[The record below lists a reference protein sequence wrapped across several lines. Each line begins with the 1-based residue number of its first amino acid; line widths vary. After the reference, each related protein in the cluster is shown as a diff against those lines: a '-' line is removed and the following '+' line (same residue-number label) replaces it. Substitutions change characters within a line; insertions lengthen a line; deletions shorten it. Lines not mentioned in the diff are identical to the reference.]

1 MIPRRS
7 YCPEGVRLAQ
17 VGILATGVLEILI
30 GLLIMW
36 IGKAALDK
44 VLPPIITGSV
54 AVVIG
59 IALAGAALSM
69 ASANWLVAFVTLFF
83 TVIFS
88 VYLQGKGLLGML
100 PILLGAIVGYLI
112 SIPLG
117 LVNFAAV
124 AAAPWFAV
132 PNITLPAFTDPRALG
147 VVFSIALIAIA
158 TIPESTAHLYQMSLY
173 IDQLAKDLGRAPKE
187 IKKLIGLNLV
197 ADGADDLVVGMLG
210 GCAGTNYGENN
221 SLMAITRNYSVAV
234 LMTAAG
240 IAIVLAFIGKLAAL
254 VGTLP
259 VAVTGGLAIYL
270 FGVIGM
276 QGIALLQSERV
287 NLFDPKNLAIGATIL
302 VLGIGGNLALKQ
314 SATGVPDGLFPFKIP
329 VLFPEGIPAIV
340 FAAIVGILLN
350 VLFVLLPPSKFGVK
364 ERSNHRVLDA
374 GSWKLETGGR
384 IRVSSFQFPASSFHS
399 RRFQRCNPSIMLS
412 LRDHAEASAL
422 LAQGNGTVRAFMGG
436 TDLLIRIRG
445 GFVRPERVVDLKD
458 LPGMRDIRLSP
469 DRLAGDRRGLH
480 DEPGGRP
487 SDRCSR
493 TTTCWR
499 RPATRLPPI
508 SFAIAPPSAATSATP
523 APPPTP
529 RLRSTVWMRWSRSS
543 ARTAPAASP
552 SPSSSS
558 DRAKRR

>member
-1 MIPRRS
+1 MAVEAKKSVLGYMPEDTPPIGAMLSLGFQQVLTMFPATVLVAILTKFDVGVTLLASGIGTIIALLVTKRRIPMYYGSSFS
-7 YCPEGVRLAQ
+7 YITVIITVMALYAPTCFNDPAAKFCPDGVRLAQ

-30 GLLIMW
+30 GLLIVW

-44 VLPPIITGSV
+44 VLPR
-54 AVVIG
+54 
-59 IALAGAALSM
+59 M
-69 ASANWLVAFVTLFF
+69 ASANWLVAFITLFF

-124 AAAPWFAV
+124 QAAPWFAV
-132 PNITLPAFTDPRALG
+132 PNVTLPAFTDPRALG
-147 VVFSIALIAIA
+147 VVFSIALICIA

-234 LMTAAG
+234 LFTAAG
-240 IAIVLAFIGKLAAL
+240 IAIVLAFIAKLAAL

-340 FAAIVGILLN
+340 FAAIVGILMN
-350 VLFVLLPPSKFGVK
+350 VLFVLLPPSKFGVV
-364 ERSNHRVLDA
+364 ERSNI
-374 GSWKLETGGR
+374 E
-384 IRVSSFQFPASSFHS
+384 F
-399 RRFQRCNPSIMLS
+399 
-412 LRDHAEASAL
+412 
-422 LAQGNGTVRAFMGG
+422 
-436 TDLLIRIRG
+436 
-445 GFVRPERVVDLKD
+445 
-458 LPGMRDIRLSP
+458 
-469 DRLAGDRRGLH
+469 
-480 DEPGGRP
+480 
-487 SDRCSR
+487 
-493 TTTCWR
+493 
-499 RPATRLPPI
+499 
-508 SFAIAPPSAATSATP
+508 
-523 APPPTP
+523 
-529 RLRSTVWMRWSRSS
+529 
-543 ARTAPAASP
+543 
-552 SPSSSS
+552 
-558 DRAKRR
+558 